1 MKTAALLLL
10 ILFSTSS
17 FSQSTTLD
25 DSMSEK
31 LAPLLSN
38 YLRDYAVQFQVTHYV
53 KVVND
58 LQVSKPVLLVPPK
71 SITAGDLQDCEE
83 NATSLVCSISSQIN
97 QYIQTNAVK
106 SGRFVMDIKVM
117 KDGSKPVQEFKAVEV
132 YSF

>member
-10 ILFSTSS
+10 IVFSTSS

-25 DSMSEK
+25 DSISEK

-38 YLRDYAVQFQVTHYV
+38 YLSDYAVQFQVTHYV

-71 SITAGDLQDCEE
+71 TITAGDLQDCEE
-83 NATSLVCSISSQIN
+83 NANSIVCSISKQIN
-97 QYIQTNAVK
+97 QYIQMNAVK

-117 KDGSKPVQEFKAVEV
+117 KDVSKPVQEFKSVEV

>member
-10 ILFSTSS
+10 LIFSTTS
-17 FSQSTTLD
+17 FSQSTTID
-25 DSMSEK
+25 DSISDK

-38 YLRDYAVQFQVTHYV
+38 YLSDHSVQIQVTHVV
-53 KVVND
+53 KIGND
-58 LQVSKPVLLVPPK
+58 LNTSKPVLLVPPK

-83 NATSLVCSISSQIN
+83 NVTSLVCSISKQIN
-97 QYIQTNAVK
+97 QYIQANAVS
-106 SGRFVMDIKVM
+106 SGKFVMDIKVL